1 MSQSVK
7 STNELRKVLID
18 TIENVREG
26 SITPAAA
33 NAVGNLA
40 GKVLQSAKL
49 DLDVM
54 RLASAGFERSPAPLL
69 ENSKPTQVET
79 AEAS

>member
-1 MSQSVK
+1 MSKDKKSAEVK
-7 STNELRKVLID
+7 STTDLRRVLLE
-18 TIENVREG
+18 TIESVRDG
-26 SITPAAA
+26 DITPAAA

-54 RLASAGFERSPAPLL
+54 NLGHAGGSASTPLL
-69 ENSKPTQVET
+69 EG
-79 AEAS
+79 